1 MLIVLDPG
9 HGGKDPGAVG
19 TVIKEKDANLSIA
32 RVIKGQLVALGH
44 KVLMTRNDDV
54 FLKPEERTAIA
65 NKTDAVLFVSIH
77 CNGSLDKSVAG
88 VETLYSPKDARSF
101 TAATLI
107 QRELF
112 GRVKKY
118 GLPNR
123 NVKPRTNVWVVNHCR
138 MPSVLVECGF
148 ISNRGDESLLAAAE
162 YRRAVGEAITSGI
175 VHYLK

>member
-32 RVIKGQLVALGH
+32 RVVKGQLVALGYT
-44 KVLMTRNDDV
+44 VLMTRNDDV

-65 NKTDAVLFVSIH
+65 NKTDAALFVSIH
-77 CNGSLDKSVAG
+77 CNASINTTAAG
-88 VETLYSPKDARSF
+88 IETLYGSKNLKSF

-107 QRELF
+107 QRELI
-112 GRVKKY
+112 GRVKEY
-118 GLPNR
+118 GIPDRGVKAR
-123 NVKPRTNVWVVNHCR
+123 NDVWVVNHCR
-138 MPSVLVECGF
+138 MPSALVECGF
-148 ISNRGDESLLAAAE
+148 LSNVGDESLLAAAE